1 MPNTIIK
8 KLFCMSFISLSSICF
23 ANIESLKN
31 FEKKVLL
38 DYQNTDYFAVNGE
51 IEQIIINELSLDPDS
66 FKYDFPLFK
75 QIGYLHTQYSPD
87 KKLKFYTFDVSGG
100 GTMGEWSN
108 YVQYYTGKNIHL
120 DEFQAGF
127 VLDIYP
133 VTIQKKNVY
142 LVKSYYKGDSCHGMY
157 HLRAVEIGPK
167 FLLKSYIFEAK
178 NKKHHEMNIEYDC
191 QYDPDRNKASTYFR
205 IQPNTVDVMLLNEQ
219 GIPQNKYLR
228 YRLNQD
234 GFHYTGIVK

>member
-38 DYQNTDYFAVNGE
+38 DYQNTDYFSVNGE

-87 KKLKFYTFDVSGG
+87 KKLKFYT
-100 GTMGEWSN
+100 
-108 YVQYYTGKNIHL
+108 
-120 DEFQAGF
+120 
-127 VLDIYP
+127 
-133 VTIQKKNVY
+133 
-142 LVKSYYKGDSCHGMY
+142 
-157 HLRAVEIGPK
+157 
-167 FLLKSYIFEAK
+167 
-178 NKKHHEMNIEYDC
+178 
-191 QYDPDRNKASTYFR
+191 
-205 IQPNTVDVMLLNEQ
+205 
-219 GIPQNKYLR
+219 
-228 YRLNQD
+228 
-234 GFHYTGIVK
+234 